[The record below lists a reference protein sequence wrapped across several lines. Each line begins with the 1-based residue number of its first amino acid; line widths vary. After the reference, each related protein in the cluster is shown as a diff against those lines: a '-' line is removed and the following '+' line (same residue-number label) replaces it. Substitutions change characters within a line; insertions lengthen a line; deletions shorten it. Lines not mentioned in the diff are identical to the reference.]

1 VPSVPA
7 DAGVVHGDGWSLLR
21 PRTWLASAQ
30 GRPVA
35 VLVTVV
41 LALFY
46 GFLGQSLW
54 EPVRHRVFD
63 TYQSIAPRQV
73 QALPVVL
80 VEIDAASVTALGQ
93 WPWPRTRLARL
104 IEATHQLGARA
115 IGLDMLMPEADRL
128 SPGVFMAERLD
139 VSPALRHE
147 LAQLPANDTLLA
159 ETLQRTPAVV
169 GRAGTPESQSSPVP
183 VDNQTPVRTYGES
196 PLAYVQRYQG
206 HVTNLPQLEQA
217 ASGHGYLNAE
227 PDQDGVVRL
236 VPILVAVQEALAPTL
251 VLELLRIAGGQEVY
265 SVRAD
270 EHGVRGVQIGNTLL
284 RTDPDG
290 RLRLYF
296 SKADLRR
303 RLSALHVL
311 QGTVPAALV
320 QNKIAIIG
328 VTALGLADVVST
340 PVAARMDGVEIQAQA
355 LENILSNTR
364 LVRPSLALW
373 LELLAFLASALL
385 LIAVL
390 PRVRPGVGVALFL
403 ANALLVCTGG
413 FVAFSTWQ
421 FLFDPSFASAGNAVV
436 LVVLLTAGFAASN
449 RRRRELRATL
459 ELERLARSRMEGE
472 LQAAHAIQ
480 MGMLPAPWAIT
491 GLPEHLAFHAL
502 LEPAKEVGG
511 DLYDAFMLDEDHFFF
526 IVGDVSGKG
535 VPASLFMALSKTLC
549 KSLALRQRV
558 PLDALIT
565 ALNHEVARD
574 NPQALFVTAIAGI
587 LDVRTGELELC
598 SAGHEAPILLRSS
611 APPCSLTVTGGPPL
625 CVLEDFA
632 YPADCIRLQ
641 SGDLLLMLTDG
652 VTEAQDV
659 AQTLYGLERVM
670 AYCRTIQDEPEQ
682 RGVLAVCQGLYDDVK
697 RFGRGAEPFDDIT
710 IMAIR
715 FTAPT
720 AMSLSP
726 RERELGAPHLMT
738 AEVP

>member
-1 VPSVPA
+1 MPSVPV
-7 DAGVVHGDGWSLLR
+7 DAGAASVGGWSLLR
-21 PRTWLASAQ
+21 PRTWCASGQ
-30 GRPVA
+30 GRLVA
-35 VLVTVV
+35 VLATMM
-41 LALFY
+41 LALCY
-46 GFLGQSLW
+46 GFLGESYW
-54 EPVRHRVFD
+54 ERVRHRVFD

-73 QALPVVL
+73 QALPVVI
-80 VEIDAASVTALGQ
+80 VDIDEASITALGQ

-104 IEATHQLGARA
+104 IETTHQLGARA

-128 SPGVFMAERLD
+128 SPGVFMAERPD
-139 VSPALRHE
+139 VGPELRHA

-169 GRAGTPESQSSPVP
+169 GRAGTPESKPSPVP
-183 VDNQTPVRTYGES
+183 VDDQTPVRTYGEP
-196 PLAYVQRYQG
+196 PLVYVQRYQG
-206 HVTNLPQLEQA
+206 HVTNLPQLERA
-217 ASGHGYLNAE
+217 ASGHGYLNVE

-236 VPILVAVQEALAPTL
+236 VPLLVAVQEALAPTL
-251 VLELLRIAGGQEVY
+251 VLELLRVAGGQEVY

-270 EHGVRGVQIGNTLL
+270 DHGVRGIQIGDTLI

-296 SKADLRR
+296 SKADSRR
-303 RLSALHVL
+303 RVSALHVL

-340 PVAARMDGVEIQAQA
+340 PVAAHMDGVEIQAQA
-355 LENILSNTR
+355 LENIRSNTR
-364 LVRPSLALW
+364 LVRPSLAPW
-373 LELLAFLASALL
+373 LELLAFLVSALL
-385 LIAVL
+385 LIVIL
-390 PRVRPGVGVALFL
+390 PRVRPVVGVALFL
-403 ANALLVCTGG
+403 ASVLLVCTGG

-449 RRRRELRATL
+449 RRRRELRAAL
-459 ELERLARSRMEGE
+459 DLERLARSRMEGE
-472 LQAAHAIQ
+472 LQAARDIQ

-526 IVGDVSGKG
+526 IVGDVAGKG

-587 LDVRTGELELC
+587 LDVRTGEVELC

-611 APPCSLTVTGGPPL
+611 AAPCSLTVTGGPPL

-632 YPADCIRLQ
+632 YPADRIRLQ
-641 SGDLLLMLTDG
+641 SGDLLLMMTDG
-652 VTEAQDV
+652 VTEAQDT

-670 AYCRTIQDEPEQ
+670 AYCSTIQDEPER

-697 RFGRGAEPFDDIT
+697 RFVRDAEPFDDIT

-715 FTAPT
+715 FTAPASSALLT
-720 AMSLSP
+720 
-726 RERELGAPHLMT
+726 
-738 AEVP
+738 

>member
-7 DAGVVHGDGWSLLR
+7 DVGVVHIGGWSLLC
-21 PRTWLASAQ
+21 PRTWFASGQ

-46 GFLGQSLW
+46 GFLGQSSW
-54 EPVRHRVFD
+54 EPVRSRVFD
-63 TYQSIAPRQV
+63 AYQSMAPRQV
-73 QALPVVL
+73 QALPVVI
-80 VEIDAASVTALGQ
+80 VDIDAASVTALGQ

-128 SPGVFMAERLD
+128 SPGGFMAERPDL
-139 VSPALRHE
+139 SPALRHA

-159 ETLQRTPAVV
+159 ETLQRTSAVV
-169 GRAGTPESQSSPVP
+169 GRAGTPESKPAPVP
-183 VDNQTPVRTYGES
+183 VDDQTPVRIYGEP

-206 HVTNLPQLEQA
+206 HITNVPHLEQA
-217 ASGHGYLNAE
+217 ASGHGYLNVE

-236 VPILVAVQEALAPTL
+236 VPLLVAVQEALAPTF
-251 VLELLRIAGGQEVY
+251 VLELLRVAGGQAIY
-265 SVRAD
+265 SARAD
-270 EHGVRGVQIGNTLL
+270 DRGVRGVQIGDTLI

-296 SKADLRR
+296 SKPGFRR
-303 RLSALHVL
+303 RVSALHVL

-320 QNKIAIIG
+320 QNKIALIG

-340 PVAARMDGVEIQAQA
+340 PVATRIDGVEVQAQA

-364 LVRPSLALW
+364 LVRPSLAPW
-373 LELLAFLASALL
+373 LESLAFLVSALL
-385 LIAVL
+385 LIAIL
-390 PRVRPGVGVALFL
+390 PRVRPVVGVALFL
-403 ANALLVCTGG
+403 ASALLVCTGG
-413 FVAFSTWQ
+413 FVAFSGWQ
-421 FLFDPSFASAGNAVV
+421 LLFDPSFASAGNTVV
-436 LVVLLTAGFAASN
+436 LVVLLTAGFTASN
-449 RRRRELRATL
+449 RRRRELRAAL

-472 LQAAHAIQ
+472 LQAAREIQ

-491 GLPEHLAFHAL
+491 GLPEHLTFHAL

-511 DLYDAFMLDEDHFFF
+511 DLYDAFMLDEEHFFF
-526 IVGDVSGKG
+526 IVGDVAGKG

-565 ALNHEVARD
+565 ALNHEIARD

-587 LDVRTGELELC
+587 LDVRTGEMELC

-611 APPCSLTVTGGPPL
+611 MPPCALTVTGGPPL
-625 CVLEDFA
+625 CILEDFA
-632 YPADCIRLQ
+632 YPADRIRLQ
-641 SGDLLLMLTDG
+641 SGDLLLMMTDG
-652 VTEAQDV
+652 VTEAQDA
-659 AQTLYGLERVM
+659 AQTLYGLDRVM
-670 AYCRTIQDEPEQ
+670 AYCSIIQDEPEQ

-697 RFGRGAEPFDDIT
+697 SFVRDVEPCDDIT

-715 FTAPT
+715 FTAPASAT
-720 AMSLSP
+720 LLA
-726 RERELGAPHLMT
+726 
-738 AEVP
+738 